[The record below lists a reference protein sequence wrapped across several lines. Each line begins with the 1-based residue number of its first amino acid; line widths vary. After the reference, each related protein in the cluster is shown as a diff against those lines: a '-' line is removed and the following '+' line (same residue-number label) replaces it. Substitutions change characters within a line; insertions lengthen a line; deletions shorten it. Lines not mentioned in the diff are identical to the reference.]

1 VSLATGGVLSRSV
14 LGGFAI
20 DKFESGHAAALA
32 LRPDAPVYCFRPAVL
47 AADAKAFIEAFPG
60 KTAYAVK
67 TNGEEFILK
76 ALVDVGIDA
85 FDVASPGE
93 FAAVRAVSK
102 DAELLYMHPV
112 KAQSDI
118 RLALERYGIRVMSL
132 DHEDEIAKLLRIV
145 RALDLD
151 PSEITL
157 FVRLRTRGPA
167 AYELSRKFGAAPSH
181 AVELLQR
188 IDRIGF
194 RVGLCF
200 HVGSQIE
207 DPEVYQRA
215 LASADWVRSRAG
227 VPLAGGLDVGGGF
240 PATYGH
246 DPRRAKADM
255 PHLSELMATLRQ
267 DFVEWGFS
275 DLPLI
280 AEPGRVIVARSLSVI
295 VRVLLKKGRR
305 LYINDGIW
313 GSLSDSWTGK
323 ITLPARLIHDPAR
336 KRRSGNPRKLVPF
349 RVCGA
354 TCDSV
359 DILSRPFWL
368 PETVDTGDWV
378 EIGHIGAYSLAL
390 RTRFNGFY
398 PDTFVEVET
407 PFEDEE
413 GAQAYAAIETMA
425 D

>member
-1 VSLATGGVLSRSV
+1 
-14 LGGFAI
+14 
-20 DKFESGHAAALA
+20 
-32 LRPDAPVYCFRPAVL
+32 VL
-47 AADAKAFIEAFPG
+47 AEDARAFIRAFPG

-67 TNGEEFILK
+67 TNGEAFVLK
-76 ALVDVGIDA
+76 ALVDVGINA

-102 DAELLYMHPV
+102 TAELLYMHPV

-118 RLALERYGIRVMSL
+118 RLALEKYRIRVMSL

-167 AYELSRKFGAAPSH
+167 AYELSRKFGASPTH

-194 RVGLCF
+194 KVGICF

-207 DPEVYQRA
+207 DPEVYERA

-227 VPLAGGLDVGGGF
+227 VQLEGGLDVGGGF
-240 PATYGH
+240 PATYGP
-246 DPRRAKADM
+246 DPRRGKAEM
-255 PHLSELMATLRQ
+255 PHLSELMAELRK
-267 DFVEWGFS
+267 DFGEWGFS

-336 KRRSGNPRKLVPF
+336 KRRSGSPKKLVPF

-413 GAQAYAAIETMA
+413 GAKAYAAIETMA

>member
-1 VSLATGGVLSRSV
+1 MSRAVPADSRVGASGGTE
-14 LGGFAI
+14 I

-32 LRPDAPVYCFRPAVL
+32 LRPDDPVYCFRPAVL
-47 AADAKAFIEAFPG
+47 AADTKAFINAFPG

-67 TNGEEFILK
+67 TNGEAFVLK
-76 ALVDVGIDA
+76 ALVDAGISA

-102 DAELLYMHPV
+102 TAELLYMHPV
-112 KAQSDI
+112 KSQSDI

-145 RALDLD
+145 RALDID
-151 PSEITL
+151 PQEITL

-194 RVGLCF
+194 RVGICF

-207 DPEVYQRA
+207 DPEVYHRA
-215 LASADWVRSRAG
+215 LASSDWVRSRAG
-227 VPLAGGLDVGGGF
+227 VPIAGLDVGGGF

-255 PHLSELMATLRQ
+255 PHLSELMAELRD

-336 KRRSGNPRKLVPF
+336 KRRSGHPRKLVPF

-413 GAQAYAAIETMA
+413 GAKAYAAIETMA